1 MRERERVYIIV
12 MSTKE
17 EDKGTTY
24 AFEPND
30 YFYEWNVRAEPKSDS
45 KVKGLLV
52 SGQQFQV
59 FERQGDWLKVKAGTI
74 EGWAISKIE
83 SFNKTILK
91 PVKKNAINS
100 TELPP
105 PNPTVGM
112 SEEDM
117 LRRALELSVRTAE
130 EDRKRQ
136 KLSGD
141 VSGLA
146 GVTKNT
152 NRARSDVERYL
163 NRYVVTCF
171 NYITQI
177 TRISRTQTQ
186 VPRNKR

>member
-1 MRERERVYIIV
+1 

-100 TELPP
+100 TELTP

-152 NRARSDVERYL
+152 NRAVSQIANSIIKKAKLIVFLPAAVQYIVAISD
-163 NRYVVTCF
+163 
-171 NYITQI
+171 
-177 TRISRTQTQ
+177 
-186 VPRNKR
+186 